1 MEDHPADHGLCF
13 QRDLP
18 AAVVDKFQHVRS
30 VGEVLRHGNH
40 RRLRVFG
47 ARGGISIDPYANW
60 GKPGTPWR
68 KTAEERL
75 MYHDMNPE
83 LIPFRR

>member
-1 MEDHPADHGLCF
+1 MVAYQLLHLLLYFDYLYFSP
-13 QRDLP
+13 
-18 AAVVDKFQHVRS
+18 
-30 VGEVLRHGNH
+30 
-40 RRLRVFG
+40 
-47 ARGGISIDPYANW
+47 RGGISIDPYANW